1 MEEQDMPMERTQ
13 RTGPTRREPH
23 AWRTILRDCGV
34 LIAITM
40 LCWGVNA
47 VVGLF
52 VYFSLPN
59 GYTAEQMA
67 ATNVRAMD
75 LLMTLGGLYLFA
87 SLAALLAGVV
97 VRVLST
103 RMGLASLIVVAINV
117 LWWVME
123 AIVRLVSHAPF
134 SL

>member
-1 MEEQDMPMERTQ
+1 ML
-13 RTGPTRREPH
+13 
-23 AWRTILRDCGV
+23 AILRDCGV

-75 LLMTLGGLYLFA
+75 LLMTLGGLYPFA
-87 SLAALLAGVV
+87 SLAALLVGVV
-97 VRVLST
+97 VRVLTT
-103 RMGLASLIVVAINV
+103 RMGLASLIVVGINV